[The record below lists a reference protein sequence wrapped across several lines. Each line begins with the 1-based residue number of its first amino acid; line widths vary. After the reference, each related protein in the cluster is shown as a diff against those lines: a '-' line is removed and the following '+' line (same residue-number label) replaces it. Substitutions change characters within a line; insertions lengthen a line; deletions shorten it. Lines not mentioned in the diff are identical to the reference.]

1 MAAPS
6 YPLSHPTDVGFTSTR
21 FAMSRAV
28 AVAQSPF
35 TGSQQIQEHDM
46 ALWIATVSL
55 PPMKRATAA
64 KWLAFFMKLHGR
76 KGTFLLG
83 DADCKTAQGAIS
95 GIVTLNAAV
104 AIGDYDV
111 ALLTSLNSTSNV
123 FKAGDYIQIG
133 TGAASK
139 LHMIV
144 EDASTNGSGV
154 ATVTVEPP
162 IKTAAS
168 SGTTVTYSDAKGLFR
183 MDANELGWDA
193 DYLSRFG
200 VTFSCTEAF

>member
-1 MAAPS
+1 MVIVLP
-6 YPLSHPTDVGFTSTR
+6 
-21 FAMSRAV
+21 
-28 AVAQSPF
+28 
-35 TGSQQIQEHDM
+35 QQIHEHDK

-83 DADCKTAQGAIS
+83 DADCKTAQGAITGS
-95 GIVTLNAAV
+95 VTLNADI
-104 AIGDYDV
+104 AIGDYDIE
-111 ALLTSLNSTSNV
+111 LLTSLNSTSNV
-123 FKAGDYIQIG
+123 FKAGDYIQIN
-133 TGAASK
+133 TGGSAK

-154 ATVTVEPP
+154 ATVTVEPS
-162 IKTAAS
+162 IKTAALA
-168 SGTTVTYSDAKGLFR
+168 TTDVIYSDAKGVFR

-200 VTFSCTEAF
+200 VTFSCTEAL

>member
-6 YPLSHPTDVGFTSTR
+6 YPLNHPTDVGFTATR
-21 FAMSRAV
+21 FAMSRSV
-28 AVAQSPF
+28 AVSESPF
-35 TGSQQIQEHDM
+35 TGTQQVHEHDK

-83 DADCKTAQGAIS
+83 DADCKTAQGAITGS
-95 GIVTLNAAV
+95 VTLNTAI
-104 AIGDYDV
+104 AIGDYDIE
-111 ALLTSLNSTSNV
+111 LSTSLNSTSNV
-123 FKAGDYIQIG
+123 FKAGDYIQID
-133 TGAASK
+133 TGSASK

-154 ATVTVEPP
+154 ATVTIEPP

-183 MDANELGWDA
+183 MDTNELGWDA
-193 DYLSRFG
+193 DYLSKFG
-200 VTFSCTEAF
+200 ITFSCTEAL